1 MFRVPFSRR
10 RGAVS
15 VEAAIVFPVAILLLL
30 GLVVGGMG
38 IFRYQQVAWLAREGA
53 RYASVRGAQYQ
64 QEVSGAKAATKQ
76 DVHNN
81 AVLPNATAMDPS
93 SLTTDV
99 TWNKNNAPYTVGGTD
114 FPKPVGNTVSV
125 TVTYTWMPEIFF
137 VGPIT
142 LSSTSTL
149 PMSY

>member
-1 MFRVPFSRR
+1 MLGVPASGR

-15 VEAAIVFPVAILLLL
+15 VEAAVVFPVAILLLL

-64 QEVSGAKAATKQ
+64 QEVAGAKAATTT
-76 DVHNN
+76 DVYNN
-81 AVLPNATAMDPS
+81 AILPNATAMDPTSLS
-93 SLTTDV
+93 SSV
-99 TWNKNNAPYTVGGTD
+99 TWNKNNAPYSVSSS
-114 FPKPVGNTVSV
+114 FEKPVGNTVSV
-125 TVTYTWMPEIFF
+125 TVTYTWIPEIFF
-137 VGPIT
+137 IGPIT